1 MLPRAGARAGGV
13 SATRGAHGGEM
24 GGTIDTEVVVA
35 GAGPVGLVAALAL
48 ARAGVAVAL
57 LEKRDALNAA
67 SKASTFH
74 PPTLEI
80 LAALGVLDEVIAQG
94 EVVRRIQYRTPDG
107 PFAEFS
113 MSDLASRTAYP
124 FRLHLEQARVTPAM
138 LARFAAMPG
147 ARVLLGTEFAGVE
160 QRGEGVVVRARR
172 GDGGEVELRARYLV
186 GADGAHSA
194 VRRALGI
201 EFEGAAYPHKIL
213 RVMTTDDLDAVLP
226 GIAPVTYLFNA
237 PRSISFLRMPDCW
250 RIILR
255 VPDSVEDA
263 TAMRD
268 DWLGE
273 RLAEV
278 LPSWTRLPSIADRD
292 VYGVSRRVASRYAV
306 GSAFLAGDCAHVTNT
321 RGGMN
326 MNCGMHDAFAL
337 AGAMAAALRGG
348 DPAGVARASDERRRV
363 AEEMLIPRTDR
374 AVAGGDAWLA
384 KIRATAASP
393 AEASA
398 YLATAA
404 MLDMLDRPGAAR

>member
-1 MLPRAGARAGGV
+1 
-13 SATRGAHGGEM
+13 M
-24 GGTIDTEVVVA
+24 GGTMDTEVVVA
-35 GAGPVGLVAALAL
+35 GAGPVGLVAALAM
-48 ARAGVAVAL
+48 ARAGIAVTL
-57 LEKRDALNAA
+57 LEKREGLNTA

-80 LAALGVLDEVIAQG
+80 LSELGVLDEVLAQG

-113 MSDLASRTAYP
+113 MSDLAARTAFP
-124 FRLHLEQARVTPAM
+124 FRLHLEQARVTPVM
-138 LARFAAMPG
+138 LARLAAMPG
-147 ARVLLGTEFAGVE
+147 ARVMLGTGFESLA
-160 QRGEGVVVRARR
+160 QDRDGVVVHARNS
-172 GDGGEVELRARYLV
+172 GGEVSLRARYLV
-186 GADGAHSA
+186 GADGARSA
-194 VRRALGI
+194 VRQALGI
-201 EFEGAAYPHKIL
+201 GFEGASYPHKIL
-213 RVMTTDDLDAVLP
+213 RVMTTDDLGAVLP

-255 VPDSVEDA
+255 VPDSVDDA

-268 DWLGE
+268 DWLGD
-273 RLAEV
+273 RLREV
-278 LPSWTRLPSIADRD
+278 LPSWTRLPSIAGRD
-292 VYGVSRRVASRYAV
+292 VYGVSRRVATSYAEGAV
-306 GSAFLAGDCAHVTNT
+306 FLAGDSAHVTNT

-348 DPAGVARASDERRRV
+348 DPAAPARASAERRRV

-393 AEASA
+393 AEAA
-398 YLATAA
+398 DYLATAA
-404 MLDMLDRPGAAR
+404 MLDMLDRPGATP